1 MRVCPKCG
9 SRIDDNAEKC
19 PVCEEISELNRLSYK
34 RNSYILYYTI
44 LILTSLYAAICSV
57 NGILKFSELK
67 SQILY
72 MDHSILGMVRNNL
85 AVTAIYSIL
94 LDLLPLMFVLFI
106 AVLAV
111 KGRSELLLL
120 FPVAGIAEEIVQVVK
135 EYANYSYII
144 REKVT
149 YYYGVIAMD
158 IFSAMLV
165 VIFFAVMIRMIL
177 NDFTIS
183 RSRMLVAYGFVL
195 VASRVILKLYMAD
208 DTEILR
214 FVSNTK
220 SYILLSALLLNAKK
234 RYINSRN
241 M

>member
-1 MRVCPKCG
+1 M
-9 SRIDDNAEKC
+9 
-19 PVCEEISELNRLSYK
+19 
-34 RNSYILYYTI
+34 
-44 LILTSLYAAICSV
+44 
-57 NGILKFSELK
+57 
-67 SQILY
+67 
-72 MDHSILGMVRNNL
+72 
-85 AVTAIYSIL
+85 
-94 LDLLPLMFVLFI
+94 
-106 AVLAV
+106 
-111 KGRSELLLL
+111 
-120 FPVAGIAEEIVQVVK
+120 
-135 EYANYSYII
+135 
-144 REKVT
+144 T

-220 SYILLSALLLNAKK
+220 SYILLSALLLNVKK